1 MIRIIRIY
9 CRHDV
14 SIFSAELN
22 YQGQKLKVN
31 IEQIKIL
38 RKLTDGGC
46 GPLLIA
52 NIEEQSNI
60 QMTVEV

>member
-1 MIRIIRIY
+1 
-9 CRHDV
+9 V